1 MTLVPFLFVYHDVFN
16 KTNFSLRNFFQTWS
30 DMKLR
35 IKKLAASLTNLPTGN
50 AGKPPRKLK
59 PEEELV
65 YHLCGGKDFIGAGT
79 EEELGVALMLLFL
92 AIPCVFLVV
101 NVRAIDDSPR
111 PDYFHPLGGLTM
123 QLESYV
129 KEHGPTE
136 GLEADLWFEQKLDH
150 FTPSNTEVFSQRYA
164 MNKAYYGNNSLAFL
178 LISGDMAMIEHFI
191 GYSFMGDEARKWRA
205 ATFMLEHRFY
215 GKTIPKGN
223 LEMDS
228 LKYLSSEQA
237 LADVANFITQMN
249 IQHGFENPKWIV
261 FGWSYAGSLAAWMR
275 YRYPHLVYA
284 AVASSAP
291 LVANADF
298 SGYFQEVSKA
308 LTTVEPKCAD
318 PIRDAFSIMSAGMKN
333 KTKRAHYAELFK
345 GRPLCRYNSE
355 WAEFYGTNK

>member
-1 MTLVPFLFVYHDVFN
+1 
-16 KTNFSLRNFFQTWS
+16 
-30 DMKLR
+30 MKLTALQRQAIQMFPDTYINLIEKAVQDMEEGAIFHDSQR
-35 IKKLAASLTNLPTGN
+35 IYVVQGKPDKKL
-50 AGKPPRKLK
+50 
-59 PEEELV
+59 LV
-65 YHLCGGKDFIGAGT
+65 K
-79 EEELGVALMLLFL
+79 MLLFL

-355 WAEFYGTNK
+355 WAEFYGTNKKSTGENVTYFTKMDEWEETGA